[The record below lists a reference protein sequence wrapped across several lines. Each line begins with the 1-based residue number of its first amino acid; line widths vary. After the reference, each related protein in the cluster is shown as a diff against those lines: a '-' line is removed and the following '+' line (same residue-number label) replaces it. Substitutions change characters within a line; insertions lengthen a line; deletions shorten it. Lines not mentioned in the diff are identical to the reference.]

1 MAVRTYYGTCITEAD
16 ESIKEVYV
24 SDSDLAQGTFNF
36 EEGDLLVVFFADTN
50 TENEPSIVVYN
61 KDTNQE
67 VSTSDDSG
75 KLIKS
80 LDIEANM
87 ANAWAAGETVI
98 FAYTQKSIDP
108 GTYYWELIDG
118 AHATTETYGD
128 VKLDNT
134 EDIEL
139 QWEPGTT
146 PIETD
151 DVLGTLGL
159 NNGTNSIEITYPIQT
174 LINEKF
180 ATIPVINYTG
190 QLINNG
196 NGGGVGHETETSEP
210 FITRIPADNIYFANG
225 NGIKYGTPDG
235 SNPSSV
241 ILNSDRVTITPAL
254 NVNGGATFSNRAVVS
269 NGGIGITGD
278 STITGN
284 LTVNGSGKGIIYAL
298 GEIYEGGTAQENR
311 LVNKYS
317 KKLKTESFNDKTGSI
332 DPQTSCGHK
341 YVNIAQSG
349 WTPLGIVG
357 YNINYNGTN
366 SSDPRYANL
375 WECSLYSKNTNQ
387 IQYCIFNTA
396 SGNRK
401 IDVNISFTVLYVK
414 N

>member
-1 MAVRTYYGTCITEAD
+1 MAVRTYYGTCITGAD
-16 ESIKEVYV
+16 ERIKKVYV

-50 TENEPSIVVYN
+50 TQNEPSIVIYN

-67 VSTSDDSG
+67 ISISGDSG

-80 LDIEANM
+80 IDIEANM

-118 AHATTETYGD
+118 AHATAETYGD
-128 VKLDNT
+128 VKLSDT
-134 EDIEL
+134 ESVAL
-139 QWEPGTT
+139 QWEPGST
-146 PIETD
+146 PTETD

-159 NNGTNSIEITYPIQT
+159 TNGTNSIQITYPIET
-174 LINEKF
+174 LITNEIAK
-180 ATIPVINYTG
+180 IPAIKYTG
-190 QLINNG
+190 QLENNG
-196 NGGGVGHETETSEP
+196 NGNGVGHETEASEP
-210 FITRIPADNIYFANG
+210 FITRIPANNIYFSNG
-225 NGIKYGTPDG
+225 NGIKYG
-235 SNPSSV
+235 NPGDNNPPSV
-241 ILNSDRVTITPAL
+241 VLNSNGVTITPAL
-254 NVNGGATFSNRAVVS
+254 NVNGGATFSNRAAVS
-269 NGGIGITGD
+269 SGGIGIIGD

-298 GEIYEGGTAQENR
+298 GEIYEGGTTNDNR

-317 KKLKTESFNDKTGSI
+317 KKLKTESFNDKTGNI
-332 DPQTSCGHK
+332 DSQASCGHK
-341 YVNIAQSG
+341 YVNIAQQG

-387 IQYCIFNTA
+387 IQYSIFNTT
-396 SGNRK
+396 SRK
-401 IDVNISFTVLYVK
+401 INVNISFTVLYVK

>member
-67 VSTSDDSG
+67 VSISGDSG

-108 GTYYWELIDG
+108 DTYYWELIDG

-128 VKLDNT
+128 VKLTDT
-134 EDIEL
+134 ESVAL
-139 QWEPGTT
+139 QWEPGST
-146 PIETD
+146 PTETD

-159 NNGTNSIEITYPIQT
+159 TNGTNSIQITYPIQN
-174 LINEKF
+174 LINSKTSE
-180 ATIPVINYTG
+180 IPIYTG
-190 QLINNG
+190 QLTNNG
-196 NGGGVGHETETSEP
+196 NGNGVGHETEESEP
-210 FITRIPADNIYFANG
+210 FITRIPANNIYFSNG
-225 NGIKYGTPDG
+225 NGIKYG
-235 SNPSSV
+235 NPADDNPPSV
-241 ILNSDRVTITPAL
+241 VLNSNGVTITPAL
-254 NVNGGATFSNRAVVS
+254 NVNGGATFSNRAAVS
-269 NGGIGITGD
+269 SGGIGIIGD

-298 GEIYEGGTAQENR
+298 GEIYEGGTTNDNR

-317 KKLKTESFNDKTGSI
+317 KKLFTKSVTSSDHTITKDNSVNHRTISLGLNTNVYEAIGVIGYDVSAPSGHGTDPYYANVWECFLKDSNTVQYSI
-332 DPQTSCGHK
+332 YNMKNSSIS
-341 YVNIAQSG
+341 VNI
-349 WTPLGIVG
+349 
-357 YNINYNGTN
+357 
-366 SSDPRYANL
+366 R
-375 WECSLYSKNTNQ
+375 
-387 IQYCIFNTA
+387 IF
-396 SGNRK
+396 
-401 IDVNISFTVLYVK
+401 VLYRLK
-414 N
+414 

>member
-159 NNGTNSIEITYPIQT
+159 NNG
-174 LINEKF
+174 
-180 ATIPVINYTG
+180 
-190 QLINNG
+190 

-317 KKLKTESFNDKTGSI
+317 KKLKIESFNDKTGSI